1 MRSKWSLSSKK
12 HKPKR
17 RQKTKYNVYQNKQ
30 KQTTKHSKTK
40 KQNKQAK
47 SIDNIY
53 IFIMKLPLYIGGA
66 NRRGVGG
73 ASNYSY

>member
-30 KQTTKHSKTK
+30 KQTTKHGKTK

-47 SIDNIY
+47 PIDKPTYLAKITPCLVHQKNNAGIY
-53 IFIMKLPLYIGGA
+53 PLF
-66 NRRGVGG
+66 
-73 ASNYSY
+73 

>member
-1 MRSKWSLSSKK
+1 VFISKLLTFDSKK

-40 KQNKQAK
+40 KQNKQAT
-47 SIDNIY
+47 SIDKPTYLAKITPFLIHQKKIAGIY
-53 IFIMKLPLYIGGA
+53 PLF
-66 NRRGVGG
+66 
-73 ASNYSY
+73 